1 MNPDGNRVDRRKRTW
16 EDSHFQS
23 RQMLLVVGA
32 VIAAFVSIGAVHLQA
47 LAEQKDLLALAQAE
61 LPRTLLLG
69 AITLVLIAILAFI
82 AIRSSFR
89 AVGPVVAVS
98 RMLRAMAA
106 GNFRALRKLRR
117 NDEFRFLEEDLFA
130 LRDSLK
136 NDSQADA
143 ALLQNVIAVLESLDL
158 GSKEAGM
165 RRAELIATVAIALRA
180 KEDRFGLG
188 APSTEVAGVG
198 SAV

>member
-1 MNPDGNRVDRRKRTW
+1 MNTDGNRVDRRKRTW

-47 LAEQKDLLALAQAE
+47 LAEQKDLLALAKDE

-158 GSKEAGM
+158 ASKEAGM
-165 RRAELIATVAIALRA
+165 RRAELIAVVAIALRA

-188 APSTEVAGVG
+188 APA
-198 SAV
+198 AVLD